1 MKLSDII
8 LSLSK
13 DEKNENSADMEA
25 LCQELGVH
33 APYNYWEEF
42 GRRLKGYYIE
52 SWLCTDTTVGACA
65 YFLDEE
71 FVFLGIQTSRKSGES
86 FSFKTKGSA
95 SKVRQFLLDLID
107 LNKEETLESVDILN
121 LDDDVEELYSV
132 PYSSQIQNTTG
143 FYKGLSVEV
152 VEVCRGYNTDKSRGI
167 TMNEV
172 RVKVISTG
180 EILLIPCYDYK
191 MKINIGEGKK

>member
-25 LCQELGVH
+25 LCQELGVYT
-33 APYNYWEEF
+33 PYNYWEEF

-71 FVFLGIQTSRKSGES
+71 FVFLGIQTSRKSDES
-86 FSFKTKGSA
+86 FSFKTKDSA
-95 SKVRQFLLDLID
+95 SKVRQYLPD
-107 LNKEETLESVDILN
+107 LNKEQTLGTVDILP
-121 LDDDVEELYSV
+121 LDDDVEELDSV

-143 FYKGLSVEV
+143 FYKGLGVEV
-152 VEVCRGYNTDKSRGI
+152 VEVCWGYNTDKSRGI

-180 EILLIPCYDYK
+180 EILLIPCNDYK